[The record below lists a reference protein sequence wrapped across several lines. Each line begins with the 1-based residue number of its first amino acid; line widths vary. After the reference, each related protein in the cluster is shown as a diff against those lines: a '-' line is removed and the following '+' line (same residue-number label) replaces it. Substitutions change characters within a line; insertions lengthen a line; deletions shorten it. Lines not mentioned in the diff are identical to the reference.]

1 MLRRGARAA
10 SDRPVCDNWL
20 VRQDTPIHTFWAIII
35 MTIAALVVT
44 HLLKVPGDSA
54 IWWFVGFM
62 LAGLGL
68 GHVAERLSKKHAN
81 RKS

>member
-1 MLRRGARAA
+1 
-10 SDRPVCDNWL
+10 VCDNRL

-44 HLLKVPGDSA
+44 HLLEVPGDSA

-62 LAGLGL
+62 LVGLPL
-68 GHVAERLSKKHAN
+68 GEIAERMFKKNAD

>member
-1 MLRRGARAA
+1 M
-10 SDRPVCDNWL
+10 CDNRL
-20 VRQDTPIHTFWAIII
+20 VKQDTPVHTFWAIII

-44 HLLKVPGDSA
+44 RLLKVPGDSA

-62 LAGLGL
+62 LLGL
-68 GHVAERLSKKHAN
+68 PIGEIAERVSRKMPD

>member
-1 MLRRGARAA
+1 
-10 SDRPVCDNWL
+10 
-20 VRQDTPIHTFWAIII
+20 VRQDTPVHTFWAIII
-35 MTIAALVVT
+35 MTMAALVVT

-62 LAGLGL
+62 LLGL
-68 GHVAERLSKKHAN
+68 PLGEIAERLSKKNAD